1 MPSNFTNLTVTWY
14 DESDNYATSAT
25 FPAGAIKS
33 IPVFTDTGSGQ
44 VNECQMVINC
54 RDGDY
59 IRQADAGGI
68 LLDDYDRIGIA
79 MTDLGGNTYSRYYE
93 IIDRIPTKAK
103 SKGVHLTLMML
114 GLEYHTQHVHYV
126 KPHWFSNAFSVGQ
139 DIGDLYNANTNAKTG
154 NRQPTLSVHDTVY
167 NDSTFKG
174 NDLPEWTANHYEY
187 GLNEDSCYNRWLD
200 VIDKMGAT
208 VSAGG
213 ALEFYE
219 LGFNTPTATTMEL
232 NLVTSGKLPLT
243 PVSNATVIKNTDS
256 INAGDNEGQLSIPS
270 GTNILAWG
278 ATTAGTIPIGLS
290 KYDSQL
296 FTFRFRPQWDS
307 TYAYPFGAK
316 VQKAGGHYEQTR
328 SSEGTSTGDDPLTSS
343 SIWTRIYMKE
353 EFGDTVQYS
362 EWTDG
367 SSVLF
372 VNSGCL
378 ASAAVKGTADSAG
391 DVIFTNT
398 ATPTASFF
406 DQNIIID
413 DGKFFRTWINDNATT
428 DTTLNALSLLHAPGL
443 TRFTFNRGFRVL
455 VTSTSP
461 SATPFTQNS
470 GKDQS
475 GKSYANSIVEF
486 NDGGFTGADEYKNW
500 DVKYAI
506 KDLSANV
513 DGAQVASFNDSKVF
527 SYDHATTTWT
537 DISGNDLG
545 NDCFH
550 PWNQIENVVGV
561 AQQPHEQDAVLF
573 PAVTYGNTFDTNLKS
588 AVKITYN
595 TGSAAIDRVANKELY
610 YAHWVGFNLAFPY
623 PWCIQQ
629 SLASTPKSSESVGS
643 VYGGGTG
650 REPATFDT
658 DNMHLTPDGSRGFNH
673 GDQSEALGQCSSLFM
688 YLRMKRTSPL
698 GNILDGDAN
707 FRCVLTDT
715 SDNQVYQDFVQRF
728 SDGDNWQA
736 QDLKLSGFSA
746 WRGHKPRYFQLD
758 GNAIAD
764 LITPKELDVQN
775 IFEWRNLKFI
785 SVFYKDVY
793 DEFGR
798 FAPEGNVGDIDA
810 TGIQSA
816 FGGTIEL
823 SVDSLHFKKPLL
835 VSSGE
840 QSGTATREVEP
851 AFIQRPHV
859 ILYDQLKNDAK
870 TQLEIEQFRHQEYNI
885 KTSGDD
891 VFDIKFGDTFYIQDS
906 DIVESGTNDDS
917 KTAGIKLVAKRIE
930 YHLTKPTAGQGG
942 LVRTIKG
949 IKRFT

>member
-1 MPSNFTNLTVTWY
+1 MPSNFTGLVVTWY
-14 DESDNYATSAT
+14 DKSDNYVTNAA

-59 IRQADAGGI
+59 IRQADDNGI
-68 LLDDYDRIGIA
+68 LLDDYDRIGITI
-79 MTDLGGNTYSRYYE
+79 TDLGGYTYTRYFE
-93 IIDRIPTKAK
+93 IIDRIPTKSK
-103 SKGVHLTLMML
+103 NKGVHLTLMML
-114 GLEYHTQHVHYV
+114 GIEYHTQHVHYV
-126 KPHWFSNAFSVGQ
+126 KPHWFTNAFSVGK
-139 DIGDLYNANTNAKTG
+139 DIGDLYNANTNAKVG
-154 NRQPTLSVHDTVY
+154 NRQPTLSFHDTAY

-174 NDLPEWTANHYEY
+174 NDLPDWTANHYEY

-200 VIDKMGAT
+200 VIDKMGAS

-219 LGFNTPTATTMEL
+219 LGFNTPSATTIEL
-232 NLVTSGKLPLT
+232 NLVTSGKLPLI
-243 PVSNATVIKNTDS
+243 PISNATVIKNTDS
-256 INAGDNEGQLSIPS
+256 INAGDNEGQLSIPT
-270 GTNILAWG
+270 GTNILGWG
-278 ATTAGTIPIGLS
+278 ASNAGTIPIGLS
-290 KYDSQL
+290 KYNSQL
-296 FTFRFRPQWDS
+296 FTFRFRPQWDPTL
-307 TYAYPFGAK
+307 TYPIGAK
-316 VQKAGGHYEQTR
+316 IQRAGGHYEALTAAVA
-328 SSEGTSTGDDPLTSS
+328 ETDPLTSS
-343 SIWTRIYMKE
+343 SDWKRIYMSDQ
-353 EFGDTVQYS
+353 FGNSVQYS
-362 EWTDG
+362 EWTDD
-367 SSVLF
+367 SSVYF
-372 VNSGCL
+372 VNSGCK
-378 ASAAVKGTADSAG
+378 ASAAVKGAADSDG

-398 ATPTASFF
+398 SPATASFF
-406 DQNIIID
+406 DHNIIID
-413 DGKFFRTWINDNATT
+413 DGKFFRTWVNDNATL
-428 DTTLNALSLLHAPGL
+428 DSTLDALALVHAPGF
-443 TRFTFNRGFRVL
+443 TRYTFNRGFRVL
-455 VTSTSP
+455 VTSSSP
-461 SATPFTQNS
+461 TATPFTQNS

-475 GKSYANSIVEF
+475 GRSYANSIVEF
-486 NDGGFTGADEYKNW
+486 NNKGLIGANEYKNW

-513 DGAQVASFNDSKVF
+513 DGAQVASFNDAKVF

-537 DISGNDLG
+537 DISGSDLG

-550 PWNQIENVVGV
+550 PWNQIENVEGV
-561 AQQPHEQDAVLF
+561 DPRPHELDNILF
-573 PAVTYGNTFDTNLKS
+573 PAVTNGANTFTTNLKS
-588 AVKITYN
+588 AIKVTYN
-595 TGSAAIDRVANKELY
+595 TGSAAIDRVINKELY

-623 PWCIQQ
+623 PY
-629 SLASTPKSSESVGS
+629 SLQTSMASTPKTGTKIGDT
-643 VYGGGTG
+643 YGGGTL

-673 GDQSEALGQCSSLFM
+673 GDQSEAYGQCSSLFM
-688 YLRMKRTSPL
+688 YLRMKRTAAT
-698 GNILDGDAN
+698 GNTLDGDAN
-707 FRCVLTDT
+707 MRCILTDT

-728 SDGDNWQA
+728 SDGDVWQP
-736 QDLKLSGFSA
+736 QDLQLSGFNA
-746 WRGHKPRYFQLD
+746 WRGHKPRYFQLN

-785 SVFYKDVY
+785 TVEYLDVY

-823 SVDSLHFKKPLL
+823 SVDSIHFKKPLL

-840 QSGTATREVEP
+840 QSGTDTLNVEP
-851 AFIQRPHV
+851 TFIQRPHV
-859 ILYDQLKNDAK
+859 ILYDQLKNDVK
-870 TQLEIEQFRHQEYNI
+870 TQLEINQFRHQEYNI

-906 DIVESGTNDDS
+906 DVVESGTNDDG